1 MQPHMVP
8 GLKQTLASSWFKRTG
23 ELTWLEGIASTLLC
37 NTRAK
42 LVLFFLN
49 VAITAGRP
57 KCPANDNSCS
67 SIFSDSCR
75 SNLSSW
81 SKSIWGEIFPT
92 MRVLQSE
99 NLQACVN
106 NLSQQSEQL
115 YITWTVEDKIR
126 SSEGGKAAW
135 LRITNREITSV
146 SWVSDWQWSEII
158 PARKNGIKSCIEVWG
173 F

>member
-8 GLKQTLASSWFKRTG
+8 GLKETLASSWLKRTG

-37 NTRAK
+37 NTLAK

-92 MRVLQSE
+92 IRVLQSK

-106 NLSQQSEQL
+106 NLSQQSE
-115 YITWTVEDKIR
+115 TVGNVPELLRIR
-126 SSEGGKAAW
+126 SDRVKAVRRRGCELPTEKSRLCLGWAIGSEA
-135 LRITNREITSV
+135 
-146 SWVSDWQWSEII
+146 
-158 PARKNGIKSCIEVWG
+158 KSYLQNKG
-173 F
+173 N